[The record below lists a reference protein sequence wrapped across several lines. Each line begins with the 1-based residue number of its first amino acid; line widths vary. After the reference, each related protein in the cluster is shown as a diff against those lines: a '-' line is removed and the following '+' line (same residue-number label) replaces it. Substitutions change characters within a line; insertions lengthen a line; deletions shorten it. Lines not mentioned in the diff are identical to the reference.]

1 MGCAAII
8 LVFLLAAF
16 PAAAEIYSW
25 VDAEGVTHLTD
36 DPAAVPPAHRAQQGR
51 NALDGLWD
59 DPRGPVAADSH
70 RPPPRSREEAR
81 HRRVLRGA
89 VEDLE
94 RGETARAFA
103 ALMSILRIDPG
114 NPEAHWY
121 LALLDRQRG
130 RYEAAGAHLEA
141 FLAAAGDDLE
151 PWRSSAQRRLE
162 ELADERRLSDGSTLR
177 AGGTWMGLS
186 SGHFRVYYDPA
197 LGEASPSY
205 ARTVMRYLEEARASV
220 SGRLGAVPQEAMGVV
235 FYGKAAYLEAHR
247 HRFSFQ
253 TVGFFDGRIHVVSA
267 GHPAGE
273 LRSLLFHEYAHAI
286 FREQT
291 GGDRPYWLNEG
302 LAEISE
308 RASLG
313 RRGLTRSERQ
323 ALRRRIVADSWIPL
337 PRIAP
342 SFSGLSDGD
351 ARAAYLESLAAAVWI
366 EAHSDPA
373 QRAQLLA
380 RLGQG
385 VGDDQALTQV
395 LGLTTDDVDA
405 ALRREILDE
414 FPALDRGLAAREADP
429 PASAGA
435 SSEDSGSVGER

>member
-1 MGCAAII
+1 M
-8 LVFLLAAF
+8 LLAWFLAVP
-16 PAAAEIYSW
+16 PAAAEVYSW
-25 VDAEGVTHLTD
+25 VDADGVTHLTD
-36 DPAAVPPAHRAQQGR
+36 DPEALPPDQRPGEGR
-51 NALDGLWD
+51 GALERLWE
-59 DPRGPVAADSH
+59 DPRGPVASD
-70 RPPPRSREEAR
+70 RPWPAPASLEEAR
-81 HRRVLRGA
+81 LRRVLRGA

-103 ALMSILRIDPG
+103 ALMSVLRIDPG

-130 RYEAAGAHLEA
+130 HYDAAQAHLEA
-141 FLAAAGDDLE
+141 FLAAAGEDLE
-151 PWRSSAQRRLE
+151 PWRASARRRLA
-162 ELADERRLSDGSTLR
+162 ELSDERRLADGSTLV
-177 AGGTWMGLS
+177 S
-186 SGHFRVYYDPA
+186 SGAWLGLTSDHFRVYYDPA
-197 LGEASPSY
+197 LGEASPDY

-220 SGRLGAVPQEAMGVV
+220 SQRLGAVPQEAMGVV

-291 GGDRPYWLNEG
+291 GADRPYWLNEG
-302 LAEISE
+302 LAELSE

-337 PRIAP
+337 TRIAP
-342 SFSGLSDGD
+342 SFSGLGDSD
-351 ARAAYLESLAAAVWI
+351 ARAAYLESLAAAAWV
-366 EAHSDPA
+366 EARSD
-373 QRAQLLA
+373 RDGRGRLLA
-380 RLGQG
+380 RLGEG
-385 VGDDQALTQV
+385 ASADDALTEV
-395 LGLTTDDVDA
+395 LGLTTDGLDA

-414 FPALDRGLAAREADP
+414 FPETDRGIASRRADP
-429 PASAGA
+429 PADAGPEA
-435 SSEDSGSVGER
+435 EAP

>member
-1 MGCAAII
+1 
-8 LVFLLAAF
+8 
-16 PAAAEIYSW
+16 
-25 VDAEGVTHLTD
+25 
-36 DPAAVPPAHRAQQGR
+36 
-51 NALDGLWD
+51 
-59 DPRGPVAADSH
+59 
-70 RPPPRSREEAR
+70 
-81 HRRVLRGA
+81 
-89 VEDLE
+89 
-94 RGETARAFA
+94 
-103 ALMSILRIDPG
+103 
-114 NPEAHWY
+114 
-121 LALLDRQRG
+121 
-130 RYEAAGAHLEA
+130 
-141 FLAAAGDDLE
+141 
-151 PWRSSAQRRLE
+151 
-162 ELADERRLSDGSTLR
+162 
-177 AGGTWMGLS
+177 
-186 SGHFRVYYDPA
+186 VYYDPA